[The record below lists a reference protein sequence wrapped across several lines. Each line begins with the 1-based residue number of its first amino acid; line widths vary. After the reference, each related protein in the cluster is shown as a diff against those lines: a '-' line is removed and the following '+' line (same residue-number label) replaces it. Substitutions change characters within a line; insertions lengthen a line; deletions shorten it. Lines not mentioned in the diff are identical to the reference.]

1 MKRNETPI
9 VSQIVSSERGYFT
22 MISLHLI
29 TLVSLGNSKMKLFTE
44 RGYFIQ
50 LQS

>member
-1 MKRNETPI
+1 MT
-9 VSQIVSSERGYFT
+9 
-22 MISLHLI
+22 SLYLI
-29 TLVSLGNSKMKLFTE
+29 TLVSLGNSEMKLFTE